1 LRFSFFIIILPVI
14 FFLGCEEITTFNP
27 LDPENNP
34 EFDPPE
40 TTIISALDTV
50 TTSSTVITWSGN
62 ADSMKFCYQLD
73 SMDWSDWSSDTLTLL
88 IDLVENDHQFKVK
101 GRYYSGTEDD
111 TPAEHFF
118 TVDYIRPT
126 TNIIS
131 GPEDGSTVDTSM
143 VTFTWEIE
151 DGSEYSYS
159 LNNANWSNWSS
170 DEYTAT
176 FDYLDEGSYLF
187 IVKSRYNPLIEEEEP
202 QEISFTVNALQGP
215 GLRVYPLLSKVN
227 FYSTTHFSIYAEE
240 VSGLVLAEFQ
250 ISFDPDIVD
259 ISYYTKGN
267 MFDDVSSSAFVVEQT
282 YGLLQVNFSTLG
294 DTGLMGSGEIVDV
307 SFFGKQSDS
316 TYINIIN
323 PVFRDIDSNDI
334 PIVETANGVLIV
346 Q

>member
-1 LRFSFFIIILPVI
+1 LHFNHRHLLFIIAI
-14 FFLGCEEITTFNP
+14 FLGCEQTTIFNS
-27 LDPENNP
+27 LDPEHNP
-34 EFDPPE
+34 DFIPPE
-40 TTIISALDTV
+40 TTITSALDTV
-50 TTSSTVITWSGN
+50 TTSSTVIAWSGN
-62 ADSMKFCYQLD
+62 EDSMEFCYQLD
-73 SMDWSDWSSDTLTLL
+73 LFDWSLWSPDTMKLL
-88 IDLVENDHQFKVK
+88 SNLLEYEHQFKVK
-101 GRYYSGTEDD
+101 GRYASGTEDD

-131 GPEDGSTVDTSM
+131 GPEDGGTVDTSM

-176 FDYLDEGSYLF
+176 FDYLDEDSYLF

-215 GLRVYPLLSKVN
+215 GLRVYPLLSEVN
-227 FYSTTHFSIYAEE
+227 IYSTTHFSIYTEE

-250 ISFDPDIVD
+250 ISFDPDIVK
-259 ISYYTKGN
+259 ILSYTRGD
-267 MFDDVSSSAFVVEQT
+267 MFDDVFSAFVVEEA

-294 DTGLMGSGEIVDV
+294 DTGFMGSGEIVDV
-307 SFFGKQSDS
+307 LFLGDQSDS

-323 PVFRDIDSNDI
+323 PVFRDINSNDI
-334 PIVETANGVLIV
+334 PIVETANGVVVV